1 MQSVK
6 NTAKS
11 VFRRIFTEQ
20 YDIKHR
26 LLNVILLAGLAGITV
41 ACVVTTVSHQN
52 VYAQITSFVCL
63 AVFIITYLLANKLN
77 RPQLAVVMA
86 SIMFNNILLPLLYVY
101 SGGIESGMPQW
112 YLLGLISPFLLM
124 RGKKTIVLFIIN
136 SLEFIALV
144 IYTYYHPEIIH
155 RMASVHQVYVDVV
168 CAMLASVL
176 VIGSIFKYQTFIYEK
191 QQKAITASI
200 IGANQAIKAKRDFLS
215 NVSHDIRTPMDAII
229 GFTEIAKKN
238 MDNPEKLADSL
249 SKISVA
255 SNHLMSLVNEVL
267 DISKIENGKTQ
278 IEEELCSLHSIID
291 NICQIMQGEMEAKNL
306 TVETDYSMLDDDVL
320 SCDKIRLNQILLNI
334 LSNAVKYSYDGGKI
348 YISIIQLSSDDET
361 KIINEFHIRDEGRG
375 MSPEFLERVFLPFE
389 RDKETAFSVAGT
401 GLGLTIAK
409 SHAEIMGGTI
419 EVTSEL
425 GKGSEFTVILP
436 LSIPSLTEIEEDQDF
451 VHYDF
456 KGRRILVVDDNDLNR
471 EILVDSLLDEGFIIE
486 EAIDGSFAIEKL
498 RDSEPGYYDLIIMD
512 LQMPVMDGYET
523 TKIIRKFTDKQIAE
537 IPIIALTADAFA
549 EEKSRAFNAGM
560 NAYLVKPVDMASLLK
575 VLMLFFRDNK
585 RS

>member
-1 MQSVK
+1 MQSIK

-26 LLNVILLAGLAGITV
+26 LLNVILLAGIAGITV

-52 VYAQITSFVCL
+52 VYTQITSFACL
-63 AVFIITYLLANKLN
+63 TVFIITYLLANKLN
-77 RPQLAVVMA
+77 HPQLAVILA
-86 SIMFNNILLPLLYVY
+86 SVLLNNFLLPILFIY

-112 YLLGLISPFLLM
+112 YILGLVSPFLLL
-124 RGKKTIVLFIIN
+124 RGKKTIVLFIIY

-144 IYTYYHPEIIH
+144 IYTYYHPEITH

-168 CAMLASVL
+168 CAMLATVL
-176 VIGSIFKYQTFIYEK
+176 VIGSIFRYQTFIYEK
-191 QQKAITASI
+191 QQKTITASI

-291 NICQIMQGEMEAKNL
+291 NICQIMQGEIEAKNL

-320 SCDKIRLNQILLNI
+320 SCDKIRLNQILLNV

-375 MSPEFLERVFLPFE
+375 MSPEFMERVFLPFE

-471 EILVDSLLDEGFIIE
+471 EILVDSLLDEGFIID

-498 RDSEPGYYDLIIMD
+498 RDSGPGYYDLVIMD

-585 RS
+585 RY